1 MAMVQCKECGGQISD
16 NANTCPHCGDVI
28 REPKPKSSLLDLI
41 HKISVPVV
49 LSVAG
54 TLITVLS
61 FFSMEG
67 ERQMEQTRKLLAD
80 AFDKDPIK
88 QQYCIFYVD
97 HLLAS
102 GRISPEMTVSVLSTV
117 AANATSETV
126 RLDALRM
133 MPQLLEQKN
142 FQEELRPLLVRA
154 LATLIPTVTE
164 VDVLR
169 RQLMLNIQTL
179 VQADPVSQKALIDQL
194 SEMDRSWSVIRST
207 NEPDPKQARV
217 AARIKLALLGLV
229 QDYLLEQQIAD
240 RLIELARSSP
250 ELDKFVRGQLEM
262 LSISS
267 PRTTVR
273 ITARS
278 AIRSLDAGTRLS
290 EDTSGKGHNRSAPVF
305 VVAEDA
311 EQQASID
318 GLVQQLQDSGISV
331 QGVDVLSVA
340 REAKLSSPANLEIRF
355 APGTQ
360 ETPTLTSIQEVVRK
374 STGQDPKL
382 VSDATGLDPGTCEI
396 WLAGHRSSRQ

>member
-16 NANTCPHCGDVI
+16 NANTCPHCGDII

-133 MPQLLEQKN
+133 IPQLLEQKN
-142 FQEELRPLLVRA
+142 LQQELRPLLVRA

-194 SEMDRSWSVIRST
+194 SEMDRSWGVIRST

-217 AARIKLALLGLV
+217 AAQIKLALLSLV
-229 QDYLLEQQIAD
+229 PDYLLEQQIAD
-240 RLIELARSSP
+240 RLMELASSSP

-290 EDTSGKGHNRSAPVF
+290 EETSGKGQKRSAPVF

-311 EQQASID
+311 EQQASVD
-318 GLVQQLQDSGISV
+318 GLVQKLQESGISV

-360 ETPTLTSIQEVVRK
+360 ETSTLASMKEAVRK
-374 STGQDPKL
+374 STGQEPKL

-396 WLAGHRSSRQ
+396 WLAGHGSAGK

>member
-1 MAMVQCKECGGQISD
+1 
-16 NANTCPHCGDVI
+16 
-28 REPKPKSSLLDLI
+28 
-41 HKISVPVV
+41 VPVV

-88 QQYCIFYVD
+88 QQYCILYVD

-133 MPQLLEQKN
+133 IPQLLEQKN
-142 FQEELRPLLVRA
+142 LQQELRPLLVRA

-194 SEMDRSWSVIRST
+194 SEMDRSWGVIRST
-207 NEPDPKQARV
+207 NEPNPKQARV
-217 AARIKLALLGLV
+217 AAQIKLALLSLV
-229 QDYLLEQQIAD
+229 PDYLLEQQIAD
-240 RLIELARSSP
+240 RLMELASSSP

-290 EDTSGKGHNRSAPVF
+290 EETSGKGQKRSAPVF

-311 EQQASID
+311 EQQASVD
-318 GLVQQLQDSGISV
+318 GLVQKLQESGISV

-360 ETPTLTSIQEVVRK
+360 ETPTLASMKEAVRK
-374 STGQDPKL
+374 STGQEPKL

-396 WLAGHRSSRQ
+396 RLAGHGSAGK